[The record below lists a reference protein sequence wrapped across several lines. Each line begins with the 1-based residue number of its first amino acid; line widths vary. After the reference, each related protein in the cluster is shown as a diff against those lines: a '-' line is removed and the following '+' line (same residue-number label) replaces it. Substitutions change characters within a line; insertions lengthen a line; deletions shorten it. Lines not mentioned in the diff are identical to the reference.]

1 MKKNYTL
8 IFLMLFSLIGYAQNF
23 DHIYSDTVEGS
34 AVEINFNDISSCQ
47 SNVVLNIAEFRN
59 LSYPTNLCV
68 NLFVKYKVFVND
80 VEIGDYCIGEAQSFD
95 LSTYGAINNV
105 KIVGYNTYNDIDD
118 TIKISANLVVSS
130 SLVAM
135 PASGPTTSELSYCL
149 NTSATALT
157 ATLTGGAT
165 RLKWYTT
172 NSGGLPS
179 NSVIPNTSVLGSTTY
194 WVSQADAV
202 GCESERSSVVVTVYD
217 LPNVPTAE
225 AQEFCES
232 RTVADLVPAPSATI
246 VWYDVETEGV
256 ALSTTTDL
264 ATGTYYVAEV
274 NANGCESERVSVNV
288 TVNSLLAP
296 IAEAQAFCDATVAD
310 LVPAPSTTILWYD
323 LETEGVALSIT
334 TDLATGTY
342 YVSESNDNGCESER
356 TEVSVTVNGIAE
368 APTASAQVFCGSAT
382 ITDLEA
388 TGTNLVWY
396 ANETSET
403 VLEPTTAITTGSYYV
418 SQSANGCE
426 STRTSVSVTVNTAIT
441 IVSSYENISC
451 NGFSNGSITV
461 IASGGTP
468 PYIYL
473 WSNGIADSGNS
484 GSTINNLFPGSYSLW
499 ITDSEGCSLEYEG
512 FQTITEPS
520 IITSPIVTTPILY
533 NQNDMS
539 SPLTATTGGT
549 GLLWYATET
558 GGTGEITAPTPN
570 TSTVGSTSYWVA
582 STNDN
587 GCESER
593 TEIIVT
599 VNSLL
604 ATHLN
609 FDGVDDYI
617 DCGNILPESYT
628 KEAWIYMNAYAD
640 ENNIVSGSDN
650 FGQHALWMPSGVLS
664 AGHNG
669 TWNAVEDSNIL
680 ELNTWYHVA
689 VSYDSPAQTLKL
701 YKDGVLIDTNTN
713 VLPPVNGNEIN
724 IGSYNAADNLF
735 KGSIDEVR
743 IWNVVRTENQI
754 NGSKVCELQGTETSL
769 VAYYQF
775 NQGFNVIDNTAI
787 TTLTD
792 ATVNANHGTLN
803 NFALT
808 GVSSNFLAGSLLTTG
823 STIPSAPTAEAQVFC
838 GGATVADLIPATS
851 TTMQWYNAVD
861 TALSNTTALETGI
874 YYVTVANANGC
885 ESERTMVNVTI
896 SDIPEVPTVTALVT
910 YSQGDDAS
918 ALTATSGGLDLAW
931 YEAETGGVSDSE
943 APTPS
948 TETIGSTSYWVASVS
963 DDGCYSERVEIV
975 VTVEEVLGVGD
986 RNLLN
991 AVKVYPNPTDGQ
1003 VSIMLPS
1010 ANEVKITVYDLN
1022 GRLLLNKACNQETNV
1037 IDISRFENGVYLL
1050 KVISEFGEILTRV
1063 IKK

>member
-23 DHIYSDTVEGS
+23 DHLYSDTVEGS

-47 SNVVLNIAEFRN
+47 SNVVLNITEFRN
-59 LSYPTNLCV
+59 LSYPTNLCI

-80 VEIGDYCIGEAQSFD
+80 VEIGDYCTGEAQSFN
-95 LSTYGAINNV
+95 LSSYGAINNV

-130 SLVAM
+130 SIVAM
-135 PASGPTTSELSYCL
+135 PANGPTTSELSYCL

-194 WVSQADAV
+194 WVSQVNAV
-202 GCESERSSVVVTVYD
+202 GCESERSVVVATVYD
-217 LPNVPTAE
+217 LPNAPAAE
-225 AQEFCES
+225 AQEFCEG
-232 RTVADLVPAPSATI
+232 RTVADLVPASSATK

-256 ALSTTTDL
+256 ALSTTAGL

-296 IAEAQAFCDATVAD
+296 IAEAQAFCASGTVAG
-310 LVPAPSTTILWYD
+310 LVPATSSTILWYD
-323 LETEGVALSIT
+323 VETEGVILSST

-342 YVSESNDNGCESER
+342 YVSE
-356 TEVSVTVNGIAE
+356 VN
-368 APTASAQVFCGSAT
+368 
-382 ITDLEA
+382 
-388 TGTNLVWY
+388 
-396 ANETSET
+396 
-403 VLEPTTAITTGSYYV
+403 
-418 SQSANGCE
+418 ANGCE
-426 STRTSVSVTVNTAIT
+426 SARREVSVT
-441 IVSSYENISC
+441 
-451 NGFSNGSITV
+451 
-461 IASGGTP
+461 
-468 PYIYL
+468 
-473 WSNGIADSGNS
+473 
-484 GSTINNLFPGSYSLW
+484 INEVPEAP
-499 ITDSEGCSLEYEG
+499 T
-512 FQTITEPS
+512 
-520 IITSPIVTTPILY
+520 VTTPVIY
-533 NQNDMS
+533 NEGDTAS
-539 SPLTATTGGT
+539 ELTATTGGA

-558 GGTGEITAPTPN
+558 GDTGDLTAPTPN
-570 TSTVGSTSYWVA
+570 TSTVGSTSFWVA

-599 VNSLL
+599 VNSLP

-628 KEAWIYMNAYAD
+628 KEAWIYIDAYAT

-650 FGQHALWMPSGVLS
+650 FGQHALWVPSGILS

-669 TWNAVEDSNIL
+669 TWNAVEDSNML

-713 VLPPVNGNEIN
+713 VLPPVNGNEVN
-724 IGSYNAADNLF
+724 IGSYNDAGNLF
-735 KGSIDEVR
+735 NGAIDEVR

-754 NGSKVCELQGTETSL
+754 NGSKDCELQGTETSV

-775 NQGFNVIDNTAI
+775 NQGFNAIDNTAI

-808 GVSSNFLAGSLLTTG
+808 GVSSNFLAGSPLTTG

-838 GGATVADLIPATS
+838 GGATVADLVPATS

-861 TALSNTTALETGI
+861 AALSNTTALETGI

-918 ALTATSGGLDLAW
+918 ALTATSGELDLAW

-948 TETIGSTSYWVASVS
+948 TETIGSTSYWVATVS
-963 DDGCYSERVEIV
+963 DEGCYSERVEIV

-1010 ANEVKITVYDLN
+1010 AKEVKITVYDLN

-1050 KVISEFGEILTRV
+1050 KVISEFGEISTRV